1 MNARNPTSG
10 KRRTGTLWRWISV
23 RMIALAFL
31 ALALVGGGMW
41 YRYAMW
47 DKHLHEAIPEPVR
60 LELQRLEAAPDEN
73 QARLRQIYGE
83 YLYGDYF
90 SPAVIQ
96 EDMLFFA
103 MLVALALPMIVAG
116 GVWVSLRLSRQL
128 SAVALSAGK
137 IARGDFSSRAPLM
150 AHTPPG
156 LQTLTADFNDMA
168 ERLQRYDRELQ
179 ESSAAIAHELRTPL
193 TAATGRLQG
202 MLDGVF
208 QADHGQLK
216 TVMRQLHHLSRLT
229 DDLHLLSM
237 AQAGKL
243 ELHLSKFP
251 IKNLCEER
259 VFWAAPSLDAAG
271 MQVSIRIPENMIL
284 LADRDRIGQ
293 LLSVLI
299 ENALRYAATGKKLE
313 LRTHATQG
321 EMILQVKDRGPGFTA
336 GHLDRVCERFWR
348 AESSRSQHAG
358 GSGLGLSIARAICI
372 AHGGSLTVHNL
383 NECGACICARLP
395 LRTKPD

>member
-1 MNARNPTSG
+1 MNVRNSISS
-10 KRRTGTLWRWISV
+10 RCHTGTLWRWISV

-60 LELQRLEAAPDEN
+60 QELQHLEAAPDEN
-73 QARLRQIYGE
+73 QSRLRQIYGE

-90 SPAVIQ
+90 SPAVIK

-103 MLVALALPMIVAG
+103 VLVALALPLIVAG

-128 SAVALSAGK
+128 SAVALSAGE
-137 IARGDFSSRAPLM
+137 IARGDFSSRAPMM
-150 AHTPPG
+150 AHTPSG
-156 LQTLTADFNDMA
+156 LQALTADFNYMA

-208 QADHGQLK
+208 QADHRQLK

-243 ELHLSKFP
+243 ELHLSEFP

-259 VFWAAPSLDAAG
+259 VFWVAPSLDAAG
-271 MQVSIRIPENMIL
+271 MQVNIRIPENMML

-299 ENALRYAATGKKLE
+299 DNALRYAVSGKKLV
-313 LRTHATQG
+313 LRAHVAQE
-321 EMILQVKDRGPGFTA
+321 EMILQVSDRGPGFTVE
-336 GHLDRVCERFWR
+336 HLDRVCERFWR

-372 AHGGSLTVHNL
+372 AHGGNLTVHNF
-383 NECGACICARLP
+383 NEGGAYICAHLP
-395 LRTKPD
+395 LRPESD

>member
-1 MNARNPTSG
+1 MNTHHPILG
-10 KRRTGTLWRWISV
+10 KRRTGALWLWISV

-47 DKHLHEAIPEPVR
+47 DKHLHEAMPESVR
-60 LELQRLEAAPDEN
+60 QELQRLEAWPDEN

-90 SPAVIQ
+90 SPTVIQ
-96 EDMLFFA
+96 EDMLFFVA
-103 MLVALALPMIVAG
+103 LVALALPLIVTG

-128 SAVALSAGK
+128 SAVALSAGA
-137 IARGDFSSRAPLM
+137 IARGDFSSRVSLM
-150 AHTPPG
+150 PHTPSG

-179 ESSAAIAHELRTPL
+179 ESGAAIAHELRTPL
-193 TAATGRLQG
+193 TAAIGRLQG

-208 QADHGQLK
+208 QADHRQLK

-229 DDLHLLSM
+229 DDMNLLSM

-243 ELHLSKFP
+243 VLHRGEFS
-251 IKNLCEER
+251 IKKLCEER
-259 VFWAAPSLDAAG
+259 VSWASPSLDAAG
-271 MQVSIRIPENMIL
+271 IQVVIRIPEYITL

-299 ENALRYAATGKKLE
+299 DNALRYAASGKKLVFRAHVSQE
-313 LRTHATQG
+313 Q
-321 EMILQVKDRGPGFTA
+321 MILLVKDRGPGFTA
-336 GHLDRVCERFWR
+336 GHLDRACERFWR

-358 GSGLGLSIARAICI
+358 GSGLGLSIARAICV
-372 AHGGSLTVHNL
+372 AHGGTLTVHNL
-383 NECGACICARLP
+383 NEGGACICARLP
-395 LRTKPD
+395 LRPEPD